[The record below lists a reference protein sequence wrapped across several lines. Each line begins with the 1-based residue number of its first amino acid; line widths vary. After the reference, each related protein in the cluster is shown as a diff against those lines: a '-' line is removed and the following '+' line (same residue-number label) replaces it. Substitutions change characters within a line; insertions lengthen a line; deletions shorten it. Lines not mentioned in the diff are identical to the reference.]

1 MKIKRVFPQKTS
13 TIQRNILLKMKNKFS
28 KIKIVK
34 FRKNKT
40 CFSTKTSTIQRNIL
54 SKITK

>member
-1 MKIKRVFPQKTS
+1 MKIKRVFPQKQVQFNE
-13 TIQRNILLKMKNKFS
+13 IFCRKLQNKFS

-40 CFSTKTSTIQRNIL
+40 CFPQKQVQFNEIFCQKLQN
-54 SKITK
+54 